1 MSYLESGEGRFRWT
15 VALAGTS
22 IRKTVGCV
30 QCGSRLESSPTDP
43 HNHSGKCFNCQ
54 SWISEDDETF
64 EELDD

>member
-1 MSYLESGEGRFRWT
+1 